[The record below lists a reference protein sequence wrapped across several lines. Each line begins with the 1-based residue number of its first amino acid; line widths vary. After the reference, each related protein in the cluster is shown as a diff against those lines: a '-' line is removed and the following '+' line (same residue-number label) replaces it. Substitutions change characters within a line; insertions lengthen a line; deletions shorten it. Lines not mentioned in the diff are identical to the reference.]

1 MTVMPAFHIDCQC
14 TAAMPAFSAGSTF
27 VLLEK
32 YSAVAFWDQVRK
44 YQATVTECIPMM
56 IRTLMV
62 QPAAPTD
69 RQHHLREVMFY
80 LNLSEQEKTILPNA
94 LASGC

>member
-1 MTVMPAFHIDCQC
+1 GHRLARLFTPAVMVFFMLLLGAQLTSIFFKGMLGLPFGIAD

-32 YSAVAFWDQVRK
+32 YSARAFWDQVRK

-56 IRTLMV
+56 
-62 QPAAPTD
+62 
-69 RQHHLREVMFY
+69 
-80 LNLSEQEKTILPNA
+80 
-94 LASGC
+94 